1 MTQFPSV
8 THLKPLIADKDT
20 LKRIISLYRTDS
32 RRRYYIIHQRTNPL
46 LKRDFEVLLEDNE
59 TLYTL
64 ADEIHSYPNK
74 TTVIPFLVTKGT
86 HFQTQQES
94 GLDIRL
100 EETLLARTDI
110 QYELLTQQ
118 DLNPDLQ

>member
-1 MTQFPSV
+1 M
-8 THLKPLIADKDT
+8 DT
-20 LKRIISLYRTDS
+20 KNQQENKKQNKHNQKNVPID
-32 RRRYYIIHQRTNPL
+32 
-46 LKRDFEVLLEDNE
+46 EVLLEDNE

-86 HFQTQQES
+86 HFVDIQKDVQTQQES